1 MINLSRM
8 IELSDIAIVNGV
20 CCKNN
25 PTPTGFSMILYAEII
40 GTEAGKSEID
50 IHVYQN
56 DEKISEIE
64 RFISYAEDQ
73 GCKVNLSVING
84 TGFNVPTILPMVLP
98 GILYRSSFVIVDNT
112 IIKQKHSNML
122 GDLIYILNSS
132 KKIITIIDF
141 AACQYADKKS
151 IDASDIMAIRG
162 YDLKYSR
169 IVKPSL

>member
-20 CCKNN
+20 CCKNS

-40 GTEAGKSEID
+40 GTEADKSEID
-50 IHVYQN
+50 IHVYQD

-84 TGFNVPTILPMVLP
+84 TDFNVPKIMVLP
-98 GILYRSSFVIVDNT
+98 GILYRSSFVIADNT
-112 IIKQKHSNML
+112 IVKQKHSNML

-141 AACQYADKKS
+141 ATCIYADKKS
-151 IDASDIMAIRG
+151 IDATDLMAIGTRG